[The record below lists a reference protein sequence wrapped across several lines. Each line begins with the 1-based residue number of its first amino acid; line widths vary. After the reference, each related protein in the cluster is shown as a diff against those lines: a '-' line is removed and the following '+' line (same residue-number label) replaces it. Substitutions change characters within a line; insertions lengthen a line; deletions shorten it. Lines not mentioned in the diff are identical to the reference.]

1 MFESGQFEP
10 SVAFN
15 FLFQDA
21 IDPNRNTTMQYL
33 MFASIGEP
41 GTTDQILKGF
51 QLAGGFPEIFFE
63 LFGPYL
69 AWPFILGAGC
79 IAAALTAYIV
89 RGTLLGHYASAFV
102 GMYVVYAFYVMYIG
116 GMLNFVMPWT
126 YWAKVTAF
134 IVALVVERRLT
145 HRGLSLVPWNLFS
158 LPGSRA

>member
-1 MFESGQFEP
+1 MFESGQFES

-15 FLFQDA
+15 FLFQNA

-33 MFASIGEP
+33 MFATIGEP
-41 GTTDQILKGF
+41 RTTDQILKGF

-69 AWPFILGAGC
+69 AWPFLLGAGC

-89 RGTLLGHYASAFV
+89 RGTLLGHYASAFI
-102 GMYVVYAFYVMYIG
+102 GMYVLYGFYVMYIG

-134 IVALVVERRLT
+134 VVVLFVERRLT
-145 HRGLSLVPWNLFS
+145 DRGLSLLPWNLFS
-158 LPGSRA
+158 LPRSRA